1 MKSKCVIIA
10 GEFSADV
17 IGVEIMSAINNI
29 EWHGIGGPL
38 MDAKKLN
45 KFYNWDKISAFGL
58 SDVIFSLPRLYY
70 YASKIADKIIKI
82 NPKIIVTV
90 DTKGFNFYLIK
101 LIRHKLKTNNNKPKF
116 IHIVAPTVWAWR
128 ENRIKTIENSVDKV
142 LTLFP
147 FENESY
153 KDSYCSS

>member
-29 EWHGIGGPL
+29 EWYGIGGPL

-45 KFYNWDKISAFGL
+45 KIYDWDKISAFGL

-70 YASKIADKIIKI
+70 YASRIADKIIKI
-82 NPKIIVTV
+82 NPKII
-90 DTKGFNFYLIK
+90 FFLSF
-101 LIRHKLKTNNNKPKF
+101 L
-116 IHIVAPTVWAWR
+116 
-128 ENRIKTIENSVDKV
+128 
-142 LTLFP
+142 
-147 FENESY
+147 
-153 KDSYCSS
+153 

>member
-1 MKSKCVIIA
+1 M
-10 GEFSADV
+10 
-17 IGVEIMSAINNI
+17 
-29 EWHGIGGPL
+29 
-38 MDAKKLN
+38 
-45 KFYNWDKISAFGL
+45 

-101 LIRHKLKTNNNKPKF
+101 LIRHKLKTKNNMPKF

-128 ENRIKTIENSVDKV
+128 ANRANKVSKIVDTLLCLFPREPNYFDKNKREFNEGKQLFHRQQLITHQIQV
-142 LTLFP
+142 LSKLLMAKGSRLTSFLTLL
-147 FENESY
+147 EH
-153 KDSYCSS
+153 